1 MIFLTNLLAKL
12 YFPMN
17 GNKCVRVTLL
27 FKQGDRDDPNNYR
40 PISVISVVFERIVY
54 DQLYSYLEVH
64 DIIYKYQP
72 GFRTIHSTVTALLEA
87 TDTWVSNIDRGKI
100 NVIVFLDSKKAFD
113 TVDHEILLSKL
124 SIYGING
131 ITHQWFQSY
140 LEDRTEMCSI
150 DGFLSSTGTLS
161 CGIPQG
167 MILGPLLFLLYIN
180 DLPNCLS
187 NCEPRIYVD
196 DTNFTYASDNTHDI

>member
-1 MIFLTNLLAKL
+1 M
-12 YFPMN
+12 
-17 GNKCVRVTLL
+17 RVTLL

-40 PISVISVVFERIVY
+40 SISVISVVFERIVY

-64 DIIYKYQP
+64 DISYKYQP
-72 GFRTIHSTVTALLEA
+72 GFRAIHSTVTALLEA
-87 TDTWVSNIDRGKI
+87 TDTWAYNIDRGKI
-100 NVIVFLDSKKAFD
+100 NAVIFLDLKKAFD
-113 TVDHEILLSKL
+113 TFDHEILLSKL

-150 DGFLSSTGTLS
+150 DGFLSSSGTLS
-161 CGIPQG
+161 RDIPQG

-180 DLPNCLS
+180 DLANCLS